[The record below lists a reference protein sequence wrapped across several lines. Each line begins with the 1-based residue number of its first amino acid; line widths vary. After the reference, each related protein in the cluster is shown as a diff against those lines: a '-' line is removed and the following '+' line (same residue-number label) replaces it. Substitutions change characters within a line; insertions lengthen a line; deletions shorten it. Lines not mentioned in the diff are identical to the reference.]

1 MVRVV
6 PRASHAGARR
16 LEQLAQHLHTARK
29 PSHAVRLVTAD
40 TDPTVAILSFG
51 RAPANAFTYEFLRA
65 VGVAVNMV
73 VNIDPKIPSPQELA
87 TLGIH
92 STIQD
97 YHRIR
102 SLILT
107 SDQPN
112 FYSAGIDITVFL
124 GQDASLTQAHPD
136 AEPRSDKREV
146 TEVQWKAFWGL
157 VRDVYI
163 TLYSN
168 AKVRT
173 VAAINGHAPGLGCI
187 LALAC
192 HDRIMAQ
199 PTDST
204 KQPAIG
210 LNEVKVGL
218 PLPIWLSERF
228 AQVCGQRCAEKELP
242 FGATFSPQEA
252 LRMGLVDKVVET
264 PPPESVPSATSQSP
278 LIQAA
283 LQWVHGIYAK
293 LPPPNAPNSD
303 AIWIA
308 QMLSYRQVRRELTDR
323 FYEQEQEDLDSSYSG
338 IASDAIQSTMQAV
351 LRQLQKRN

>member
-1 MVRVV
+1 MVRVI
-6 PRASHAGARR
+6 PRVTHAGARR
-16 LEQLAQHLHTARK
+16 LEQLTQHLHTARK
-29 PSHAVRLVTAD
+29 PNHAVRLVTAD
-40 TDPTVAILSFG
+40 NDPTVAILSFG

-73 VNIDPKIPSPQELA
+73 VNIDPKIPSPQDLT

-97 YHRIR
+97 YHCIR

-136 AEPRSDKREV
+136 AEPRPTKGVSE
-146 TEVQWKAFWGL
+146 TQWKAFWGL

-163 TLYSN
+163 TLYNN

-173 VAAINGHAPGLGCI
+173 VAAINGHSPGLGCI

-199 PTDST
+199 PTDNT
-204 KQPAIG
+204 KQPTIG

-228 AQVCGQRCAEKELP
+228 AQVCGQRYAEKELP
-242 FGATFSPQEA
+242 FGAMFSPQEA

-264 PPPESVPSATSQSP
+264 PPESVPSATSQSP

-283 LQWVHGIYAK
+283 VQWVRGIYAK
-293 LPPPNAPNSD
+293 LPPASAPNSD
-303 AIWIA
+303 AIWVA

-323 FYEQEQEDLDSSYSG
+323 FYEREQEDLDASYSG
-338 IASDAIQSTMQAV
+338 IASDAIQNTMQFV